1 MDTRCG
7 ELVAAN
13 EPTVIAKPLP
23 DAIMVED
30 GQCDG
35 CLANSADTN
44 EDDGC
49 EVFGQTDD
57 LLDQLITSETGPR
70 GRRRQFATCA
80 GSKYK
85 TVNPPVIQV
94 ADLV

>member
-30 GQCDG
+30 NQRNG
-35 CLANSADTN
+35 CLSNPARANESDWS
-44 EDDGC
+44 EGFREIDDR
-49 EVFGQTDD
+49 
-57 LLDQLITSETGPR
+57 LDQFVASKTDPW
-70 GRRRQFATCA
+70 RRRRRFSRRDAMQM
-80 GSKYK
+80 
-85 TVNPPVIQV
+85 
-94 ADLV
+94 